1 MPSRYWLTDRLRRF
15 MWRPTPVSKIHP
27 VAFLTFLIITTM
39 SHGINR
45 IDNVEQETTANIVAE
60 RLHSH
65 VQVLGGDIG
74 ERNVFNSQALRA
86 SADYIA
92 QVWESQ
98 GYKVIHHEYELQG
111 ERWVNLEVTRRGEK
125 YPEEIVLIGSHYDS
139 VLGSPGA
146 NDNGSGVAAMLEL
159 SLRIATQKPAR
170 TVRFVAFVNEEPPF
184 FKTDAMG
191 SRVYA
196 KMARTRGDDIRA
208 MVCLETIG
216 FYNDEPGSQHY
227 PPPFS
232 LFYPDTG
239 DFIGFVSNFR
249 SRLLLKRSVA
259 AFRAASDFPL
269 EHVTTFE
276 FVPGV
281 DWSDHGSFWREGVPA
296 IMITDT
302 APYRY
307 PYYHTARDTPDKV
320 NYQQLARVIDGLLAV
335 VEALADEH

>member
-1 MPSRYWLTDRLRRF
+1 MPSRYWLTGRLWRSIR
-15 MWRPTPVSKIHP
+15 RPTSVTKIYS
-27 VAFLTFLIITTM
+27 VVFLVLLIIATM
-39 SHGINR
+39 SYGINR
-45 IDNVEQETTANIVAE
+45 IDNGEQEITVNIVAE

-65 VQVLGGDIG
+65 VQALGGDIG
-74 ERNVFNSQALRA
+74 ERNVFNPQALRD

-98 GYKVIHHEYELQG
+98 GYKTIRHEYELQG
-111 ERWVNLEVTRRGEK
+111 EQWANLEVTRKGEK

-159 SLRIATQKPAR
+159 SLRIATHKPTR

-196 KMARTRGDDIRA
+196 KMARARGDDIRA

-216 FYNDEPGSQHY
+216 FYSDKPGGQHY

-249 SRLLLKRSVA
+249 SRSLLKRSVA
-259 AFRAASDFPL
+259 AFRTASDFPL

-296 IMITDT
+296 IMVTDT

-335 VEALADEH
+335 VEALADER